1 MKNMNSNQKLGI
13 GIVMIAITAAAMVA
27 LIALPATQSAQ
38 LPASTALVAENAI
51 LTGLPP
57 GALFPFIDST
67 PNGITSAHIALTD
80 ATTNC
85 SHDAAPPLNVVVL
98 VGEAGGTLTPVMTAA
113 TNTGIG
119 SSAQCVFHVTVTP
132 GLGGVPRRTTDIVIL
147 NGGAAPL
154 SALNTITVTA
164 EVR

>member
-1 MKNMNSNQKLGI
+1 MKNINSNQKIGI
-13 GIVMIAITAAAMVA
+13 GIVVVVITAATIVA
-27 LIALPATQSAQ
+27 LVALPVKQSAQ
-38 LPASTALVAENAI
+38 FPASTKLVAENAI
-51 LTGLPP
+51 LAGLPP

-67 PNGITSAHIALTD
+67 PNGIASTHIALTD

-85 SHDAAPPLNVVVL
+85 THDAAPPLNVVVL

-119 SSAQCVFHVTVTP
+119 SSTQCVFHVTVTP
-132 GLGGVPRRTTDIVIL
+132 GVGGVPRRATDVVVV
-147 NGGAAPL
+147 NAGAAPL

-164 EVR
+164 EIR